1 MSESK
6 YIIIDVRTKEEFKIR
21 HLEEALNI
29 PLSDIEN
36 GRVPD
41 CSQDTKI
48 FVHCASGARSERAKT
63 VLESKGFTNI
73 ENTCNMDRTKS
84 CLL

>member
-1 MSESK
+1 MTGTK
-6 YIIIDVRTKEEFKIR
+6 YIVLDVRTKEEFNIR

-29 PLSDIEN
+29 PLSNIES
-36 GRVPD
+36 GEVPD
-41 CSQDTKI
+41 CSPDTKI